1 MKILDHTPQKVIAEM
16 AVRLFVGSRD
26 VPKDIPKAMKMLE
39 IAKSKTIEGQ
49 TEKEKND
56 MEYFEVMLNRLNNPN
71 IDDSSEFWSVN
82 EKLKILAEK
91 GQPNAMY
98 SYGSELF
105 MLCQNNVFQDKML
118 IKNALKSAH
127 YYLERAAKNRLYSAF
142 YYLGK
147 MYEDGIYI
155 NKDID
160 KAVDW
165 YVEGASNNNAYW
177 YFQLSIMYLQG
188 KGVRQSDYLHFKYLK
203 RAAEEGYIH
212 AQHLL
217 GIAFFEGRYPA
228 KDHNLS
234 LAWFREAARNGYFVS
249 LINAGDLLIMG
260 SEIGKRI
267 LINEYI
273 ARGIPQ
279 ENIEFMT
286 NTNQK
291 PNLLFGLSQYISAY
305 RAGATY
311 LEPRITEIVKYLR
324 ESGEFRKE

>member
-1 MKILDHTPQKVIAEM
+1 MEAEKALYQNYKPDDLFNKHTMKILDHTPQKVIAEM

-127 YYLERAAKNRLYSAF
+127 YYLERAAKNRLYSAY

-160 KAVDW
+160 KAVD
-165 YVEGASNNNAYW
+165 
-177 YFQLSIMYLQG
+177 
-188 KGVRQSDYLHFKYLK
+188 
-203 RAAEEGYIH
+203 
-212 AQHLL
+212 
-217 GIAFFEGRYPA
+217 
-228 KDHNLS
+228 
-234 LAWFREAARNGYFVS
+234 
-249 LINAGDLLIMG
+249 
-260 SEIGKRI
+260 
-267 LINEYI
+267 
-273 ARGIPQ
+273 
-279 ENIEFMT
+279 
-286 NTNQK
+286 
-291 PNLLFGLSQYISAY
+291 
-305 RAGATY
+305 
-311 LEPRITEIVKYLR
+311 
-324 ESGEFRKE
+324 